1 MYMRLINKLIF
12 ILSLISTLGS
22 CDLRIKSDNPNVDIV
37 IEADH
42 ILTMNSKN
50 EILIGSALAIKDG
63 IILDIDAK
71 EIIQNKYEAKITIT
85 GEQRII
91 MPGLINGHSHAA
103 MTLLRGIADDKN
115 LIDWLN
121 NYIFPLEKKF
131 VSEEFVRIGTE
142 LACWEMIRGG
152 TTTFVDM
159 YFYPDIIAEV
169 AKNCG
174 MRALVS
180 STVSDNETPNAKNA
194 QVALVNGE
202 EFINR
207 WKEKNSLISPILG
220 PHAIYSMNLEQL
232 EETRKLANK
241 NNVPLSIHL
250 SESQFENDFSNQN
263 YGMTSIEALESINFF
278 NGATIAAHVVW
289 PSDKE
294 IEILARKNVGVVHN
308 PTSNMKLAS
317 GVAPISKMIDAGV
330 LIGLGTDGAASNNDL
345 DMWEEMRLASLLQKV
360 TSMDPEVLPATEVL
374 RMATSN
380 GAKIIGME
388 GEIGIIARGMKA
400 DIIQIAYDD
409 VHHVPSYDI
418 ASHLIYVTDEQDVIN
433 VIIDGKLVMH
443 QKEFLTLD
451 IKRIREEVASIS
463 NTINET
469 INSNQ

>member
-1 MYMRLINKLIF
+1 
-12 ILSLISTLGS
+12 
-22 CDLRIKSDNPNVDIV
+22 
-37 IEADH
+37 
-42 ILTMNSKN
+42 
-50 EILIGSALAIKDG
+50 
-63 IILDIDAK
+63 
-71 EIIQNKYEAKITIT
+71 
-85 GEQRII
+85 
-91 MPGLINGHSHAA
+91 
-103 MTLLRGIADDKN
+103 
-115 LIDWLN
+115 
-121 NYIFPLEKKF
+121 
-131 VSEEFVRIGTE
+131 
-142 LACWEMIRGG
+142 MIRGG

-169 AKNCG
+169 ARNCG

-360 TSMDPEVLPATEVL
+360 TSMDPEVLSAIEVL

-433 VIIDGKLVMH
+433 VIIDGKLIMH

-463 NTINET
+463 NTIKET